1 MTRIRGGYYIKARSI
16 KESAIA
22 HAPPYVREIWD
33 YLLREANHSD
43 QKYNGFIVKRGQL
56 FRSYRE
62 IRNDLSWKVGYR
74 TERYNENQMKMGMRY
89 LMKQLMVTLVKQP
102 RGNLIT
108 VCNYDYFQNPKN
120 YDATSDATNETTN
133 VQPMGNQ
140 GVPSINKNVKNEEN
154 KKNKDFLSDSTEYG
168 LSELLFDEIL
178 KNNPNQKKPNLQTW
192 AKDID
197 RMIRLDNRNPDDIRK
212 IIVWAQGDTFWKS
225 NILSAVKLRQHFDKL
240 YLKMTGGNKGDKYD
254 F

>member
-1 MTRIRGGYYIKARSI
+1 MRANHKEAWVQVKTGRGVTEVHVLPGQFIFGRKSASLQLKM
-16 KESAIA
+16 KEST
-22 HAPPYVREIWD
+22 
-33 YLLREANHSD
+33 
-43 QKYNGFIVKRGQL
+43 
-56 FRSYRE
+56 
-62 IRNDLSWKVGYR
+62 IRNRIEKLK
-74 TERYNENQMKMGMRY
+74 KMGNMDI
-89 LMKQLMVTLVKQP
+89 QP
-102 RGNLIT
+102 DTHYSIIT
-108 VCNYDYFQNPKN
+108 IINWELYQGENNKEDRQEDRQRTGKGQAKDTNKN
-120 YDATSDATNETTN
+120 EE
-133 VQPMGNQ
+133 
-140 GVPSINKNVKNEEN
+140 NVKNEEN

-240 YLKMTGGNKGDKYD
+240 YLKMTGGKKGDKYD